1 MAKAEAAQR
10 EKVAKAEAKAEAAD
24 RAKTAAAAEATR
36 KRAEAL
42 ATPLRSLLA
51 HGQIYQMPNTLT
63 DPVKAHLVML
73 DDVIAGRVS
82 PDSINAIVARQMKMD
97 ERLLST
103 LLTACATRVARG

>member
-10 EKVAKAEAKAEAAD
+10 EKVAKAEAAD

-36 KRAEAL
+36 KKAEAL

-51 HGQIYQMPNTLT
+51 HPQIYNMPNTLT

-73 DDVIAGRVS
+73 DDVMAGRV
-82 PDSINAIVARQMKMD
+82 PLDSISTIVTRQIKAD
-97 ERLLST
+97 ERLLTT